1 MAVVDLEGDV
11 VAVAQDD
18 ELAVEGAVDRPVLGI
33 AGLEGAGEASH
44 WTCGHGVRH
53 AVHAKYSGSIG
64 WR

>member
-33 AGLEGAGEASH
+33 AGLEGAGEALCRCSECH
-44 WTCGHGVRH
+44 VPRAIL
-53 AVHAKYSGSIG
+53 AVF
-64 WR
+64 